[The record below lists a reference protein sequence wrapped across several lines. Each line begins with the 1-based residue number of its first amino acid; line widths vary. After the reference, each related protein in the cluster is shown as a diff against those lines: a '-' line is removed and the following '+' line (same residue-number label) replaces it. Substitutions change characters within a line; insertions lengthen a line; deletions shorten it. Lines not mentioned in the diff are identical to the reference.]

1 MRLDMIHVPTK
12 FRACRSNVDEGLIF
26 SNFVGGASE
35 PFCHA
40 RPRNL
45 QNTKFFTSPDTRA
58 KFGEFSSMLR
68 PRKMSLL
75 CRKKRKKE
83 RKKEK
88 KKKLK
93 LQAAMGGPSHM

>member
-12 FRACRSNVDEGLIF
+12 FRPCRSNGDEGLIF
-26 SNFVGGASE
+26 SNFLGGASE
-35 PFCHA
+35 PFCPAH
-40 RPRNL
+40 PRNP
-45 QNTKFFTSPDTRA
+45 QNTKFFTSPDMRA

-75 CRKKRKKE
+75 CRKKIKKE
-83 RKKEK
+83 RK